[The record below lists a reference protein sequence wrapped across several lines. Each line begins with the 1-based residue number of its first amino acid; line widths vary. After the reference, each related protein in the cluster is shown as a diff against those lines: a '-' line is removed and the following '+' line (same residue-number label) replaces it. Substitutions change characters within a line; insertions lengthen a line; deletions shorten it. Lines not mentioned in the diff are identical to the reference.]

1 MTIKGRLFRTAVYAG
16 GAAAAAYF
24 FDPDRGRA
32 RRAQARD
39 QVGAKLRQAERST
52 EARLRYAEGKA
63 EGLLHSVSA
72 MPPEPPADDRALSDR
87 IRSQLGDR
95 FPHGTAE
102 LTVVEGTVELRGEV
116 GDEAAKAL
124 LVADVRKVP
133 GVRRV
138 VNLLHTP
145 DQPAPNKAEA
155 EEASQA
161 AEAATTNPTP
171 GSAIG

>member
-1 MTIKGRLFRTAVYAG
+1 MSYKGRLFRTAVYAG

-24 FDPDRGRA
+24 WDPERGRA

-39 QVGAKLRQAERST
+39 QLGAKLRRAERSA
-52 EARLRYAEGKA
+52 EARLRNAEGKA
-63 EGLLHSVSA
+63 EGVLHSVSA
-72 MPPEPPADDRALSDR
+72 VPPEPPADDRVLYDR

-102 LTVVEGTVELRGEV
+102 LTVVDGTVELRGEV

-124 LVADVRKVP
+124 LVAEVRKVP
-133 GVRRV
+133 GVQRA

-155 EEASQA
+155 EQASHA
-161 AEAATTNPTP
+161 AAAGTDPTP
-171 GSAIG
+171 GSATE